1 MKKKNKYTFLGRY
14 PLRLEAESVKNCYRL
29 YDLNYKKYPDGG
41 LYLLEYSGD
50 PNEYFE
56 TKEEAEFMIAIRG
69 LDVYRFPKYEV
80 RHAIPFSEI
89 KKDDVRV

>member
-1 MKKKNKYTFLGRY
+1 MKKKHNYTFLGRLPSRKNPGSYLYCLYFLKYEDYGESGHSYLQRY
-14 PLRLEAESVKNCYRL
+14 PE
-29 YDLNYKKYPDGG
+29 PMQ
-41 LYLLEYSGD
+41 
-50 PNEYFE
+50 YFE

-69 LDVYRFPKYEV
+69 LDVYRFSKYAI